1 MVKRN
6 LLLVNPPKSG
16 LLNGF
21 ANGLIDLAN
30 FVAARL
36 PELEI
41 SIVDLALTPPDKLA
55 EEVRSALGRSNTA
68 PIIGITTTT
77 ASYHASLQ
85 TARAFKAVAPD
96 RRTCVSQTG

>member
-1 MVKRN
+1 LVKRN

-41 SIVDLALTPPDKLA
+41 SIVDA
-55 EEVRSALGRSNTA
+55 
-68 PIIGITTTT
+68 I
-77 ASYHASLQ
+77 
-85 TARAFKAVAPD
+85 RAW
-96 RRTCVSQTG
+96 S